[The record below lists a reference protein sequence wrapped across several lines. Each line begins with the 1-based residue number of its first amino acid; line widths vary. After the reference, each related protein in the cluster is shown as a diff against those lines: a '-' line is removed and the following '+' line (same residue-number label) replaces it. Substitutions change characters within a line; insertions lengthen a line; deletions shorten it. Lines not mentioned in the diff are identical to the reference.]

1 MICTTSKA
9 AARQTHTQ
17 TLHIVMFR
25 FVVSHWSRH
34 AVRPRDFLPR
44 IPERTACKR
53 HRGRRLTAAL
63 LLRATVFKVTAVRAV
78 CAEGTRATLITLT
91 GRLPFPFLLSVTVY
105 DKWNATV
112 AGGFSQKSLD
122 YCCTLETPTNFNCSL
137 WSPREGSVCAC
148 VCVLALKKYLNNGFY
163 VISYFIFPCLLGARS
178 TISKKNLSSWTFLFI
193 LNLSRMDQQWQQLF
207 FWMTYNLFWLWLYTN
222 ASVFQGAL
230 YDPCLGLV
238 ALFCHDLLTCD
249 FTLEPDWCSNTHT
262 CWLFSSI
269 PRKRR

>member
-9 AARQTHTQ
+9 AARQTHTHKHCI
-17 TLHIVMFR
+17 LSCSAP

-34 AVRPRDFLPR
+34 AVRPRGFLPG
-44 IPERTACKR
+44 IPERTACKP

-105 DKWNATV
+105 DKWNATM

-122 YCCTLETPTNFNCSL
+122 YCCTLKTPTNFNCSL

-148 VCVLALKKYLNNGFY
+148 VCFGFKKIFKQRILCH
-163 VISYFIFPCLLGARS
+163 FIFHISMSSGSEVHNFKEELKLLDFSIYFKPLQNGPTMT
-178 TISKKNLSSWTFLFI
+178 TIVL
-193 LNLSRMDQQWQQLF
+193 LND
-207 FWMTYNLFWLWLYTN
+207 
-222 ASVFQGAL
+222 
-230 YDPCLGLV
+230 
-238 ALFCHDLLTCD
+238 
-249 FTLEPDWCSNTHT
+249 
-262 CWLFSSI
+262 I
-269 PRKRR
+269 